1 MATLL
6 DDIIG
11 SGGPKR
17 AYEAQS
23 QAYQKYAQ
31 ESGRTGGELIKF
43 LEREFDNI
51 ADRGYQAYD
60 ESGDRIESA
69 KNSSLDQFRPY
80 TEGGGEANKMRAAY
94 SGALGADAQQ
104 EAFNNYTESP
114 GVAFMR
120 EEGMRGI
127 NQNASA
133 MGGLGGANRLK
144 RLSEYNQGLSEQ
156 SYDKFWGRLGEV
168 ANRGYDAAGEMASI
182 YTDAGQKQS
191 GIKERKGAFTTNVA
205 ESRMNKIAGQTNNMN
220 QAYLDSII
228 ATGEAKAGRQLA
240 VGNAYTQGIGAVGN
254 AAMAGFGVGTGG
266 MGGGG
271 FSWGS
276 AGNSL
281 FQTAGNK
288 K

>member
-6 DDIIG
+6 DDVLG

-144 RLSEYNQGLSEQ
+144 RLSEYNQGL
-156 SYDKFWGRLGEV
+156 W
-168 ANRGYDAAGEMASI
+168 
-182 YTDAGQKQS
+182 
-191 GIKERKGAFTTNVA
+191 
-205 ESRMNKIAGQTNNMN
+205 
-220 QAYLDSII
+220 
-228 ATGEAKAGRQLA
+228 
-240 VGNAYTQGIGAVGN
+240 
-254 AAMAGFGVGTGG
+254 
-266 MGGGG
+266 
-271 FSWGS
+271 
-276 AGNSL
+276 
-281 FQTAGNK
+281 
-288 K
+288 